1 MKGSGVRESVCAGIY
16 TETHSYKK
24 DKMRSVLNSDSE
36 ISDRQAALLT
46 AASLQDV
53 GGTQTGLVLTDE
65 RLWHIQS
72 HGVRRV

>member
-1 MKGSGVRESVCAGIY
+1 
-16 TETHSYKK
+16 
-24 DKMRSVLNSDSE
+24 MRSVLNSDSE